1 MAARQYTYTT
11 TDIHNG
17 NVEAFYRKQKRA
29 YRKAYKKA
37 LRNQKI
43 MGVGM
48 LLLTLASFFLED
60 KTAFVF
66 FLMFFVPM
74 GSYSIFTKKVVL

>member
-1 MAARQYTYTT
+1 MEARQYNYTT
-11 TDIHNG
+11 TDVHNG

-29 YRKAYKKA
+29 YKRAYKKA

-43 MGVGM
+43 MGAGM

-74 GSYSIFTKKVVL
+74 GLYSIFTKKVVL

>member
-1 MAARQYTYTT
+1 MAARQYNYTT
-11 TDIHNG
+11 TDVHNG

-29 YRKAYKKA
+29 YKRAYKKA

-48 LLLTLASFFLED
+48 LLLTLVSFFLED
-60 KTAFVF
+60 KTAFIF

-74 GSYSIFTKKVVL
+74 GLYSIFTKKVVL